1 VSLEDDLELIDAVT
15 YGDAF
20 DCAVTFD
27 EVWRYSRVK
36 ITRARL
42 QERVR
47 QLALEGLLGERDG
60 LYFLAG
66 REHLADR
73 RNARLDRAL
82 RLKKR
87 ARVVS
92 RFLQHG
98 PFVRGI
104 VLTGSVAAD
113 DAEEDADVDV
123 LMIVAKGRIG
133 LSFLLLATL
142 SRVLSRRVFCPNY
155 YVSEA
160 HLGFPNHD
168 RYIAREIAQAE
179 LLTSGAGALHDA
191 NSWVEA
197 HLPNSSPTGR
207 PVKLLPG
214 GALLQRILE
223 LPFGGRFG
231 SWCEQKACT
240 IVKNRLSAHYGS
252 HRVEVPEDVQ
262 RRFELGIELR
272 FHGAPRVNKSMAR
285 YEESRRKLGDCMRD
299 PGPTESMSGTDQ
311 KARFR

>member
-1 VSLEDDLELIDAVT
+1 VSFEDDLELIDAVT

-20 DCAVTFD
+20 DCAVAFD

-36 ITRARL
+36 ISRARL
-42 QERVR
+42 RERVR
-47 QLALEGLLGERDG
+47 QLALEGLLGEREG

-66 REHLADR
+66 REHLVYR
-73 RNARLDRAL
+73 RDARLNRAL

-87 ARVVS
+87 ARLVS
-92 RFLQHG
+92 CFLQHA

-113 DAEEDADVDV
+113 DAEENADVDV

-142 SRVLSRRVFCPNY
+142 SRVFSRRVFCPNY

-160 HLGFPNHD
+160 HLSFPNHD

-179 LLTSGAGALHDA
+179 LLTSGAGALHGA
-191 NSWVEA
+191 NSWVEE

-214 GALLQRILE
+214 GALMQRIFE
-223 LPFGGRFG
+223 LPFEGRFG

-252 HRVEVPEDVQ
+252 HRAKVPEDVQ

-272 FHGAPRVNKSMAR
+272 FHGAPRVNKSMER
-285 YEESRRKLGDCMRD
+285 YEESRRKLADCMR
-299 PGPTESMSGTDQ
+299 GAGRTESMSGTEQ
-311 KARFR
+311 KTGIR